1 MITFNGNW
9 HVHRNKIESFYNIE
23 EKDLNF
29 DVFVRRGNELK
40 IYIQNTNSDEIYII
54 IDMYQFPNIIWHG
67 EREQMMKKLYNYFDK
82 DNIDYKPLTNE
93 EIIDKL
99 DDIRRDL
106 SYVEMSSENYELTS
120 QCENLEL
127 LIKQLKKEWKS

>member
-9 HVHRNKIESFYNIE
+9 HVYRNKIESFYNIE

-40 IYIQNTNSDEIYII
+40 IFIQNTNSDEIYII
-54 IDMYQFPNIIWHG
+54 IDMLQFPNIIWHG
-67 EREQMMKKLYNYFDK
+67 ERERMMNKLYGYFEK

-99 DDIRRDL
+99 DDIRRGL
-106 SYVEMSSENYELTS
+106 NYAECSLENYDLTS

-127 LIKQLKKEWKS
+127 LINQLKKEWKS